1 MQLSKIVKGC
11 SIAFIGVFATAVHA
25 GSSDLSSLDC
35 GFSEIKVGMT
45 LEEIEANCDP
55 DVRPAFISEHTR
67 PIPPSAKTGDATHD
81 EFQKW
86 MYYPPNQQ
94 TTHVVIRN
102 GTVVRIFA
110 HNPPIKQVT
119 PVAAQ

>member
-1 MQLSKIVKGC
+1 MQLSKIVC
-11 SIAFIGVFATAVHA
+11 VYSISFLGIFSTIVYA
-25 GSSDLSSLDC
+25 GSSDLSSLNC

-55 DVRPAFISEHTR
+55 EVRPAFISQHSR
-67 PIPPSAKTGDATHD
+67 PVPPSAKNGDATHD

-86 MYYPPNQQ
+86 MYYPANQQ

-110 HNPPIKQVT
+110 HNPPLK
-119 PVAAQ
+119 PVAPISAQ